1 MNGLKTCCCTIC
13 LFCMFL
19 ISGCSLRLADFS
31 VISTKNV
38 NLDKVDLDAMSQTK
52 GIIGVDSKL
61 MFLFIPLG
69 IPHLEDAIDDALEK
83 GGGDVMI
90 DTVLYSKGWSIL
102 LIGQNTLEVKGTVV
116 KTRHSQ

>member
-1 MNGLKTCCCTIC
+1 MNGLCKTCCCII
-13 LFCMFL
+13 CMFL

-38 NLDKVDLDAMSQTK
+38 NLDKVDLDAMPQTK
-52 GIIGVDSKL
+52 GVRGVDSNF
-61 MFLFIPLG
+61 MFLFIPFG
-69 IPHLEDAIDDALEK
+69 FPHIENAIDEALEK

-116 KTRHSQ
+116 KTRHNQ